1 MKKIALLLSCFICL
15 GMLTAC
21 GGGSEKIPP
30 AAGADPFG
38 YIEQGVLGMEEGQ
51 AAALDENLIRDEGEP
66 GEGIIYYKSVDWEK
80 IRYEVSLN
88 VASGRIEK
96 IFYSIH
102 VDIDQKEQATDKIK
116 ELISDCEKRY
126 GAVAESILVPASGEH
141 LPITGSMEEEILRF
155 CDNTDPQEIV
165 LQWPLGTQG
174 AHGELFSTMVISN
187 REFDGAEG
195 FWISYLIAAAQ

>member
-1 MKKIALLLSCFICL
+1 M
-15 GMLTAC
+15 
-21 GGGSEKIPP
+21 
-30 AAGADPFG
+30 
-38 YIEQGVLGMEEGQ
+38 
-51 AAALDENLIRDEGEP
+51 
-66 GEGIIYYKSVDWEK
+66 
-80 IRYEVSLN
+80 
-88 VASGRIEK
+88 ASGRIEK

-102 VDIDQKEQATDKIK
+102 VDIDQKEQAADKIK

-155 CDNTDPQEIV
+155 CDSTDPQEIV